1 VWSIL
6 LVALIA
12 PLQAK
17 APRPS
22 PTAEVLR
29 LIDAGDL
36 ATALATLD
44 ALAAKHPASA
54 ERRAIAEAARL
65 APYFRPPSGGR

>member
-1 VWSIL
+1 
-6 LVALIA
+6 
-12 PLQAK
+12 
-17 APRPS
+17 
-22 PTAEVLR
+22 VLR